1 LLIGIVGKT
10 NVGKS
15 TFFSAATL
23 IDVEIANRPFKTIKP
38 NRGIAY
44 VRTKCV
50 CSELNVKDKVCHD
63 GIRFLPVELLD
74 VAGLVPGAHL
84 GRGLGNKFLDDL
96 RQADV
101 FIHVVDASGS
111 TDEEGRP
118 VQAGTRDP
126 IEDVKFLEKELD
138 EWIVGLLSKDWEKTI
153 RVVEQGSTDIV
164 MSLYEKL
171 SGLGFTK
178 QLIEKTLVEQGLWR
192 KRPSTW
198 TKDEIRTFVTRLR
211 KIGKPS
217 VIAANKADIPPAIE
231 NIERM
236 RKTLSIPVIPTIA
249 EAELALRKA
258 SKKGII
264 KYLPGDTTFEMLSDK
279 IPQNLKEALERLS
292 FLLKKF
298 QGTGVQQALE
308 TAVFH
313 SYDGIVVYPV
323 EDINNYSD
331 KNGNV
336 LPDAFILKKG
346 SKPIDL
352 ARKIHTDLAKGY
364 LYAIDAKTKQRL
376 SSDYELRNGDVIK
389 IVATA

>member
-178 QLIEKTLVEQGLWR
+178 QLIEKNFSGTRSLEKKTIDVD
-192 KRPSTW
+192 KRR
-198 TKDEIRTFVTRLR
+198 D
-211 KIGKPS
+211 
-217 VIAANKADIPPAIE
+217 
-231 NIERM
+231 
-236 RKTLSIPVIPTIA
+236 
-249 EAELALRKA
+249 
-258 SKKGII
+258 
-264 KYLPGDTTFEMLSDK
+264 
-279 IPQNLKEALERLS
+279 
-292 FLLKKF
+292 
-298 QGTGVQQALE
+298 
-308 TAVFH
+308 
-313 SYDGIVVYPV
+313 
-323 EDINNYSD
+323 
-331 KNGNV
+331 
-336 LPDAFILKKG
+336 
-346 SKPIDL
+346 
-352 ARKIHTDLAKGY
+352 
-364 LYAIDAKTKQRL
+364 
-376 SSDYELRNGDVIK
+376 
-389 IVATA
+389 